1 MVRVRVRAMSRW
13 DNRRHWPAGE
23 SARDVKVAA
32 MAVGASRVD
41 GQLIQRQVTSVLLR
55 ARRVV
60 LVSHQR
66 HALEFFS
73 SDRDADGDDVEGMSW
88 GPCGQ
93 PRCRGTTKFI
103 MIPWR

>member
-66 HALEFFS
+66 HALEFFLVT
-73 SDRDADGDDVEGMSW
+73 AMPMEMMSK
-88 GPCGQ
+88 G
-93 PRCRGTTKFI
+93 
-103 MIPWR
+103 

>member
-41 GQLIQRQVTSVLLR
+41 GQLIQRQVTS
-55 ARRVV
+55 AASTPSGAC
-60 LVSHQR
+60 VSS
-66 HALEFFS
+66 ASCFGIFS
-73 SDRDADGDDVEGMSW
+73 SDRDADGDDVEGIIW
-88 GPCGQ
+88 GHVVS
-93 PRCRGTTKFI
+93 RGAEA
-103 MIPWR
+103 RQNL